1 MRNTSPD
8 YATKLHN
15 IILQSNVLPT
25 DDYKHH
31 QWLKPLK
38 VSVGS
43 YSFHKFNVLLQSQFL
58 PLTKGKRNQ
67 RDEEKVKQ
75 HWRVILLNLSFVMYQ
90 RHWLL
95 IPMHTNY
102 YLESLYARR
111 LGIGYRSIKYIV
123 EWLAENGYVILLP
136 SKKYQNQPP
145 VARVFPAPKLI
156 ELLWSYFL
164 DIEQPIEPPYLIIN
178 EAEGDWDSIADLPA
192 DHPEIEELATI
203 NEFLKPHQWACKGP
217 VQLKYKSN
225 AFQGGHLYT
234 PFQSLPDRL
243 MRLRINTL
251 IDGESIGEVGFSA
264 NHLRL
269 NLALNGGADAG
280 DDPYIKVGEEAG
292 IESRQTVKKFFVI
305 AMGGDNEVGAL
316 HACFKEGISKEN
328 FQKLKDA
335 SLKVF
340 PRLDLFNGWGV
351 YAQNFEGQILKN
363 VMLEG
368 VKQGIVCLP
377 VHDAIAVPID
387 KMCWA
392 CDEMRSQWNKQMEVS
407 GLARVTTKTST

>member
-102 YLESLYARR
+102 YSECLYARR

-192 DHPEIEELATI
+192 DHPEKQELATI

-225 AFQGGHLYT
+225 VFQGGRLYT
-234 PFQSLPDRL
+234 PFQSLPDRR

-251 IDGESIGEVGFSA
+251 INGEPICEVDFSA

-269 NLALNGGADAG
+269 NLAFNGGVDAG
-280 DDPYIKVGEEAG
+280 DDPYTTVGEEAG
-292 IESRQTVKKFFVI
+292 IESRQLVKKFFTI

-340 PRLDLFNGWGV
+340 PRLDLFNGWGI
-351 YAQNFEGQILKN
+351 YAQNFEGQMLKN

-368 VKQGIVCLP
+368 VKEGIVCLP
-377 VHDAIAVPID
+377 VHDAVAVPLDHIG
-387 KMCWA
+387 WA
-392 CDEMRSQWNKQMEVS
+392 CDEMRYQWDKQMDVS
-407 GLARVTTKTST
+407 GLARVTTDIPA